1 MTQNAHQEPVQDPT
15 DTEPCP
21 PAAQE
26 QTPAADEANS
36 DCGREEYD
44 QHTIRYLQ
52 QAIQRINQLY
62 QRQEYQEALREAMQL
77 QLEYPEH
84 PTIMSLAAV
93 VHKPVDPDK
102 ALDWAGEALRR
113 DIYQPDAWRV
123 RMGIYYDRG
132 EWVAFETAARQLIA
146 MAPDDPTPHLLLAQ
160 HQMRK
165 GALEQAV
172 LSLERCIDIEPAG
185 LAYATY
191 SYVLAQLDRTVESKE
206 AERQALAMEEE
217 HAYTLMQLAWAADQR
232 GEKNH
237 SLRLMEK
244 AVRLDPDD
252 SQVREEYM
260 ETLQKVNLAFRL
272 VWLPAQWFQKL
283 SPWILFVIW
292 VLFAYLKPVLLVAF
306 VLLHVSTHW
315 ISRWYVNWKVYGRP
329 WAS

>member
-1 MTQNAHQEPVQDPT
+1 MTRSAHQEPVQDTP
-15 DTEPCP
+15 DIEPYP

-26 QTPAADEANS
+26 QTPAADELNS
-36 DCGREEYD
+36 ACGREEYD
-44 QHTIRYLQ
+44 QHTMQYLQ
-52 QAIQRINQLY
+52 QAIQHINQLY
-62 QRQEYQEALREAMQL
+62 QQQAYQEALRQAMQL

-102 ALDWAGEALRR
+102 ALYWAGEALRQ

-132 EWVAFETAARQLIA
+132 EWIAFETAARQLMA
-146 MAPDDPTPHLLLAQ
+146 MSPDDPTPHLLLAQ

-165 GALEQAV
+165 GALEQAA

-191 SYVLAQLDRTVESKE
+191 SYVLAQLGRTAESKE
-206 AERQALAMEEE
+206 AERQAWAMGEE

-232 GEKNH
+232 GEKDH
-237 SLRLMEK
+237 SLHLMEK
-244 AVRLDPDD
+244 AARLAPDD
-252 SQVREEYM
+252 AQVQGEYM
-260 ETLQKVNLAFRL
+260 DTLQKVNLTFRL

-283 SPWILFVIW
+283 NPWLLFVIW
-292 VLFAYLKPVLLVAF
+292 VLFAYLKPGLLIAF

-329 WAS
+329 WA